1 MNSANESEKI
11 DVLGCISSGSLD
23 KIDRPMTWLPKKS
36 VVVPIDFSGESK
48 IAVETALE
56 LVKAPAHV
64 HAIHVM
70 FPMDIVAPG
79 VVWGGIEDVDREK
92 AVREH
97 TDEFLKE
104 HNLTGVTV
112 LTRVGDPGTEIADY
126 AESINADL
134 IVIPS
139 HGYHGIKR
147 ALLGSV
153 AERVIRHAHCPVLV
167 LRRSDAE

>member
-1 MNSANESEKI
+1 
-11 DVLGCISSGSLD
+11 
-23 KIDRPMTWLPKKS
+23 MTWLPKKS
-36 VVVPIDFSGESK
+36 IVVPIDFSGESK
-48 IAVETALE
+48 QALETALE
-56 LVKAPAHV
+56 MVNAPANV

-79 VVWGGIEDVDREK
+79 VVWGGIDEGDREQSVK
-92 AVREH
+92 DH
-97 TDEFLKE
+97 TDSFLRE
-104 HNLTGVTV
+104 NNLTGLTV
-112 LTRVGDPGTEIADY
+112 LTRIGDPGTEIADY
-126 AESINADL
+126 AKTINADL
-134 IVIPS
+134 IIISS

>member
-1 MNSANESEKI
+1 MS
-11 DVLGCISSGSLD
+11 
-23 KIDRPMTWLPKKS
+23 WLPKKS

-48 IAVETALE
+48 MAVETAVQ
-56 LVKAPAHV
+56 LVNSPANVHV
-64 HAIHVM
+64 IHVM

-79 VVWGGIEDVDREK
+79 VVWGGIDDVDREK
-92 AVREH
+92 AVQDH
-97 TDEFLKE
+97 AQQFLE
-104 HNLTGVTV
+104 ESNLTGLTV
-112 LTRVGDPGTEIADY
+112 LTRVGDPGTEIAEY
-126 AESINADL
+126 AKSINADL